1 MSSGLTSIFDIR
13 YIGFIG
19 CMDFRFETQKRHN
32 MISSKV
38 IVMAFII
45 SAVLI
50 RASPID
56 KRSGKKGREGGGR
69 DGSCT
74 KEECEEGLAG
84 LKLSAD
90 CLRAPFCIRK
100 VIRSMRKL
108 DREKVTHITVNT
120 CGLST
125 ITISK

>member
-1 MSSGLTSIFDIR
+1 
-13 YIGFIG
+13 
-19 CMDFRFETQKRHN
+19 

-38 IVMAFII
+38 ILTALII
-45 SAVLI
+45 SAAVI

-120 CGLST
+120 CVVQNYLN
-125 ITISK
+125 

>member
-1 MSSGLTSIFDIR
+1 MRTRLNSIFV
-13 YIGFIG
+13 IGLSG
-19 CMDFRFETQKRHN
+19 CMDFRFETQNRHRHN

-38 IVMAFII
+38 ILTALII
-45 SAVLI
+45 SAALI

-120 CGLST
+120 CVLST

>member
-1 MSSGLTSIFDIR
+1 M
-13 YIGFIG
+13 
-19 CMDFRFETQKRHN
+19 M
-32 MISSKV
+32 SSKV
-38 IVMAFII
+38 ILMALII
-45 SAVLI
+45 SAAVI

-108 DREKVTHITVNT
+108 DREKVTRSTLNT
-120 CGLST
+120 CVLST

>member
-1 MSSGLTSIFDIR
+1 
-13 YIGFIG
+13 
-19 CMDFRFETQKRHN
+19 MDFRFETQNRHRHN

-38 IVMAFII
+38 ILTALII
-45 SAVLI
+45 SAAVI

-56 KRSGKKGREGGGR
+56 KRSGKKGRDGGGR

-108 DREKVTHITVNT
+108 DREKVTHNSEFLCIIYNNN
-120 CGLST
+120 
-125 ITISK
+125 I